1 MKVKQASLDEVLEVA
16 RLALV
21 LWPHHSMHAIALEI
35 SEMIQ
40 HQQGAYFLAYDE
52 NETIGFAQIN
62 LRHDYVEGTKS
73 TPVGYLEGIFVVESH
88 RQQGVAK
95 QLLVACEN
103 WAIEQGCEELASDC
117 ELSNEESLNFHRC
130 VGFEE
135 ANRIICFR
143 KALKEVK

>member
-1 MKVKQASLDEVLEVA
+1 MEIKQASLNDVLEVA

-35 SEMIQ
+35 SDTIQ
-40 HQQGAYFLAYDE
+40 NNQGAYFLASDQ

-62 LRHDYVEGTKS
+62 LRHDYVEGTRS
-73 TPVGYLEGIFVVESH
+73 SPVGYLEGIFVVEQY
-88 RQQGVAK
+88 RQQGIAK
-95 QLLVACEN
+95 QLLGCCEK
-103 WAIEQGCEELASDC
+103 WVLEQGCEELASDC

-135 ANRIICFR
+135 ANRIICF
-143 KALKEVK
+143 KKLLKEEK